1 MRLWLPVGLG
11 EGVCVGVS
19 VPVGEPVRVA
29 LDVIESVRVL
39 EAEGMAEKVFT
50 AVLLEEE
57 EGREDFAALPVA
69 VPPTP
74 IAVAEAMGVAPR
86 EEDRR
91 GVEEALALPEGE
103 PEVQALALA
112 VLLVRGECEAVGGML
127 GEEPKEALGMVETVP
142 SPSVLE
148 GEREAVPSKEGVAP
162 RVRLLDALP
171 LRLLLRVPE
180 REVEAVTAKEVAALL
195 DAELRGEREAVG
207 KGEPLDEL

>member
-1 MRLWLPVGLG
+1 LLPVGLG

-29 LDVIESVRVL
+29 LEVIESVRVL

-57 EGREDFAALPVA
+57 EGREDIAALPVA
-69 VPPTP
+69 VPPAP
-74 IAVAEAMGVAPR
+74 IAVAEAMRVAPR

-103 PEVQALALA
+103 PEVQVLALG
-112 VLLVRGECEAVGGML
+112 VLLARGECEAVEDML
-127 GEEPKEALGMVETVP
+127 GEAPKEALGLVEPVP
-142 SPSVLE
+142 PPSVLE
-148 GEREAVPSKEGVAP
+148 GEREAVPATEGVAP
-162 RVRLLDALP
+162 RVRLLEALP

-180 REVEAVTAKEVAALL
+180 REVEAVTAKEDAALL
-195 DAELRGEREAVG
+195 DAELRGEREAV
-207 KGEPLDEL
+207 